1 MQLFGWKDEIF
12 VSHSTP
18 WCKNFNIAL
27 SKGKTVSEAMSY
39 ADSKIYG
46 NECMKNRMVLGGLNQ
61 TLTLTSVNE
70 LSSSL
75 KTNLKDE
82 TLIDENNFYY
92 PSETIKYDENNVQKF
107 QSL

>member
-1 MQLFGWKDEIF
+1 
-12 VSHSTP
+12 
-18 WCKNFNIAL
+18 
-27 SKGKTVSEAMSY
+27 MSY

-75 KTNLKDE
+75 KN
-82 TLIDENNFYY
+82 
-92 PSETIKYDENNVQKF
+92 
-107 QSL
+107 